1 MKEKISK
8 IIMGIGSLFIFLI
21 AIYCLIKGEIV
32 GFLMIFIIAI
42 LSFPLFQDWI
52 DKKYGI
58 QSEYYK
64 ELRFFMTF
72 FTPLICLLLAFGIIK
87 IMSNQ
92 EYEEYMIIEI
102 IKKFLQ
108 ISIYIIYLVVFFM
121 YSKKESSQKNKYIF
135 FGTVYFISVL
145 ISYIPDETMVL
156 ILNNIPNDEKLTME
170 SYNLLIEAIIE
181 PIKEAILTYIIF
193 DTVRKSKDDKKDNKI
208 ENNREKINMQFDKN
222 IKFKVDVKDNKT
234 GYKYNYSI
242 SVKQNN

>member
-135 FGTVYFISVL
+135 LVQ
-145 ISYIPDETMVL
+145 YIL
-156 ILNNIPNDEKLTME
+156 YL
-170 SYNLLIEAIIE
+170 Y
-181 PIKEAILTYIIF
+181 
-193 DTVRKSKDDKKDNKI
+193 
-208 ENNREKINMQFDKN
+208 
-222 IKFKVDVKDNKT
+222 
-234 GYKYNYSI
+234 
-242 SVKQNN
+242 